1 MLFSYPLLVLAQRIA
16 VADEVLIDHRMGRGN
31 TVSSSRT
38 KAPYAFYDAICRM
51 KSFLQKQPES
61 WNALQKDYL
70 NWAFDWTL
78 WNIETIGD
86 SLVAHEMTKR
96 LHNGGFPELELSLHE
111 ASYFAAYPRSMARY
125 ATLMNS
131 LGPNMRDN
139 GPLGSCNKL
148 PYGKYRCW
156 NDMNYI
162 QKGLSVL
169 RDKLRG
175 PSEW

>member
-1 MLFSYPLLVLAQRIA
+1 MQLVKKSLRTFFDSPRILRA
-16 VADEVLIDHRMGRGN
+16 VSE
-31 TVSSSRT
+31 
-38 KAPYAFYDAICRM
+38 
-51 KSFLQKQPES
+51 
-61 WNALQKDYL
+61 
-70 NWAFDWTL
+70 
-78 WNIETIGD
+78 
-86 SLVAHEMTKR
+86 HEPRDVYKR
-96 LHNGGFPELELSLHE
+96 Q

-156 NDMNYI
+156 NDMNYV